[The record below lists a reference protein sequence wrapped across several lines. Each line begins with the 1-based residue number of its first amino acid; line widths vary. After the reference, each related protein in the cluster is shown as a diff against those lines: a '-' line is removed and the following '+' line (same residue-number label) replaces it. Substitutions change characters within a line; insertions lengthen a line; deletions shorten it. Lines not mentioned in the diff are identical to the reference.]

1 MPNKVNGE
9 NVLLYYKNPVGV
21 FYFNGGVSEGTI
33 GANAYAQISTTE
45 NVASSVSFTSA
56 YDAVIA
62 RFITDIGKPG
72 YSIAA
77 GTWTFKSYVSITYS
91 LTYDPGFYFK
101 ISKYD
106 GTTFTPI
113 ATSSTTVLTSTNK
126 TLYTSTI
133 SMPSTTLSAT
143 ERIVIEVFPSN
154 VGARDIYFYTQGDNV
169 SKVTTTIPYDQVFG
183 ASTNCTFDV
192 SVDQVEVTNQSS
204 AWFREYK
211 IDVAGWN
218 VTCDG
223 LICLTGYS
231 YKDMLTTQLNK
242 EVLGLKFSIDDGTT
256 VVLITGNAIINSLSI
271 TGPNNNTSTYSVSL
285 TGVGAYTIT

>member
-1 MPNKVNGE
+1 MPSVVNGE
-9 NVLLYYKNPVGV
+9 NVILYYKNPIGV
-21 FYFNGGVSEGTI
+21 FYFNGGISEGTI
-33 GANAYAQISTTE
+33 ASNAYAQISTTQ
-45 NVASSVSFTSA
+45 NVASSVDFTAA
-56 YDAVIA
+56 YDNTIA

-77 GTWTFKSYVSITYS
+77 GTWTFTSYVSITYN
-91 LTYDPGFYFK
+91 LAYDPGFYFK
-101 ISKYD
+101 ISKYN
-106 GTTFTPI
+106 GTTFTTI
-113 ATSSTTVLTSTNK
+113 ATSSVTVLTSNNK

-133 SMPSTTLSAT
+133 SMSATTLSAT
-143 ERIVIEVFPSN
+143 ERLVIEVLPSN
-154 VGARDIYFYTQGDNV
+154 VGARDIYFYTQGANV
-169 SKVTTTIPYDQVFG
+169 SKVTTTIAYDQVFG

-192 SVDQVEVTNQSS
+192 NVSQIEVTSQTS

-218 VTCDG
+218 ISCDG

-231 YKDMLTTQLNK
+231 YKNMLDTQLAK
-242 EVLGLKFSIDDGTT
+242 STIGVKFSIDDGTT
-256 VVLITGNAIINSLSI
+256 PVVITGDAIINSISL

>member
-9 NVLLYYKNPVGV
+9 NVLLYYKNPIGV

-33 GANAYAQISTTE
+33 ASNAYSQISTTQ
-45 NVASSVSFTSA
+45 NVAASA
-56 YDAVIA
+56 DFNATADNTIA

-72 YSIAA
+72 YSIVA
-77 GTWTFKSYVSITYS
+77 GTWTFNSYFSITFS
-91 LTYDPGFYFK
+91 LAYDPGFYFR
-101 ISKYD
+101 ISKYN
-106 GTTFTPI
+106 GTTFTTI
-113 ATSSTTVLTSTNK
+113 ATSSVTLLTSTNK

-133 SMPSTTLSAT
+133 SMPATALSST
-143 ERIVIEVFPSN
+143 ERIVIEVLPSN
-154 VGARDIYFYTQGDNV
+154 VQSRDIFFYTQGDNV

-218 VTCDG
+218 VSCDG

-256 VVLITGNAIINSLSI
+256 IVLITGNAIINSLSI